1 MSNPILALIPSGY
14 NTSKVYSILPNDAS
28 GDFTFSRSSYGTRVR
43 QDGLIEE
50 VVNNVP
56 RLDWYNSNC
65 PSLLLEAESLNYA
78 TNNKNMAGYS
88 NVGGSNPLPTKTSNY
103 AVAPDGTFTA
113 SRFQTSV
120 TGTNYSLI
128 QLPTTASD
136 GSGAGYYTVSF
147 YAKSN
152 TGSSQVIGFYGQSSG
167 TTTRTVTTEW
177 TRLQFTGFR
186 LANTKYAYIG
196 AISSSDSDLDFLM
209 WGAQLEL
216 INANPSSLI
225 FSSGSPTTRLK
236 DFISG
241 GGNANLFNSLEG
253 TFFVQMAS
261 FLNAQT
267 NSNGIEL
274 SDSSGQNRV
283 TVQYD
288 TTNNQI
294 RAEIKLANVTQALLF
309 TTSYDVTNFNKI
321 AVTYKYNEAK
331 LYINGSL
338 ISTDTS
344 VNIFAE
350 DTLTEVRSTI
360 AGISSG
366 AFNLQAKI
374 KDLRVYDRV
383 LTDAE
388 LTELT
393 TL

>member
-14 NTSKVYSILPNDAS
+14 KTSKVYSILPNDAS

-56 RLDWYNSNC
+56 RLDWSSENC
-65 PSLLLEAESLNYA
+65 PILLLEAESTNYA

-128 QLPTTASD
+128 QIPTTASD
-136 GSGAGYYTVSF
+136 GSGGGYYTVSF

-152 TGSSQVIGFYGQSSG
+152 TGSSQVIAFYGQSSG

-216 INANPSSLI
+216 VNADPSSLI
-225 FSSGSPTTRLK
+225 FTSGSPTTRTI
-236 DFISG
+236 DDCS
-241 GGNANLFNSLEG
+241 
-253 TFFVQMAS
+253 
-261 FLNAQT
+261 
-267 NSNGIEL
+267 
-274 SDSSGQNRV
+274 V
-283 TVQYD
+283 TVPSGVTTITETFED
-288 TTNNQI
+288 NTTNVI
-294 RAEIKLANVTQALLF
+294 SVIPATYTISEGRIK
-309 TTSYDVTNFNKI
+309 KI
-321 AVTYKYNEAK
+321 IME
-331 LYINGSL
+331 
-338 ISTDTS
+338 
-344 VNIFAE
+344 
-350 DTLTEVRSTI
+350 
-360 AGISSG
+360 
-366 AFNLQAKI
+366 
-374 KDLRVYDRV
+374 
-383 LTDAE
+383 
-388 LTELT
+388 
-393 TL
+393 